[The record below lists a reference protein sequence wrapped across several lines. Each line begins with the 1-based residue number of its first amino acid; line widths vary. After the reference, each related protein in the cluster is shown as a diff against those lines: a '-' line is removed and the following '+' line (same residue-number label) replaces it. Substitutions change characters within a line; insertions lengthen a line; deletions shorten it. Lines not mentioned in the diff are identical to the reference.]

1 MSDATQIRIN
11 ELARE
16 LEVKARAILEL
27 LPQFGVTEKKTHS
40 SSVDVDV
47 AEKLRKHFQVLG
59 EGEEP
64 VEEVAATV
72 VDRVLDIADIDINTY
87 RWGS

>member
-1 MSDATQIRIN
+1 MSDVAQIRIN

-27 LPQFGVTEKKTHS
+27 LPGFGVTEKKTHS

-47 AEKLRKHFQVLG
+47 AEKLRKHFQGLG
-59 EGEEP
+59 
-64 VEEVAATV
+64 A
-72 VDRVLDIADIDINTY
+72 
-87 RWGS
+87 